1 MQPQDRRRTPRYPF
15 QAMAE
20 LVENNPEAKHNG
32 RVTELGLN
40 GCFVEM
46 KDPFA
51 EGATL
56 AIKLFTPTEF
66 FEARATVAYATPQ
79 GVGLTFREVKPFFV
93 AVLKKWLLSA
103 MLSKRPAQT

>member
-1 MQPQDRRRTPRYPF
+1 VQPEERRRTPRYPF
-15 QAMAE
+15 HALAE
-20 LVENNPEAKHNG
+20 LAENNADAKLTG

-56 AIKLFTPTEF
+56 AVKLFTPTEF
-66 FEARATVAYATPQ
+66 FEAHATVAYATAE

-103 MLSKRPAQT
+103 MLSRRPSQT